1 MRTAVLASAICISI
15 VGLSVAGEA
24 GAVIRKRTSIAAQG
38 LGPALQM
45 FAEDRELQVVYRT
58 EVIADLRT
66 PGASGELTQEEALTQ
81 LLSGTGLTYRYLDE
95 RTVTIVGATDVSSVP
110 GETGANAAAVPMGES
125 RQPLWQRIRVAQ
137 VETSPAETSSAG
149 SQIEEVV
156 VSAQKR
162 QERLIDVPQSVSVVS
177 VEDLGKLGASQ
188 FRDFANTVPGL
199 RFTTSGAGT
208 TQLSMRG
215 VTTGSDVNQTVA
227 IYVDEIPYGSSTSFG
242 RSGRY
247 SPDGALFD
255 LERIEVLRGPQGTL
269 YGASSMGGL
278 LKYVSNAPELDRIE
292 GQVRTAVSSTRKGD
306 IGYSGSATINMP
318 LVTDKI
324 GLRVNGYSTH
334 DGGFIDSPNLGR
346 EDVNSADLYGGRADL
361 MIEATDALSI
371 RLVAEA
377 QNISRD
383 GTGDV
388 DYTAASGG
396 RPLVGDLA
404 QQRAISEPFEQRFR
418 LVAGTVSYD
427 FGGAMLTSISSYQE
441 ANTNTR
447 FDISPQMVP
456 LFGNAGFGTYRGI
469 GLSDQPATDKFT
481 QEVRLASQ
489 GRQTIEWI
497 VGGFY
502 TDESSER
509 ESALT
514 VLDQDGQPVPN
525 VFYTLSAPSNYE
537 EYAAFGDVTWRLSDQ
552 LDVTG
557 GVRYAHN
564 RQSYTQDGSGVLVGS
579 LPTARSSEGV
589 FTYLANARYQFDEHA
604 TGYVRYAT
612 GYRPGGPNF
621 VARDPLTGA
630 PLAPP
635 SFDADRLESYEV
647 GYKAET
653 VDRVFGYDVSLF
665 YIDWSDIQV
674 FDASSPL
681 GGLANQGRATI
692 RGGEITLTARP
703 LDQLTLSGNASYN
716 DARRAGA
723 NTKAEYT
730 ATLNADY
737 AFETVPLRPSVGGTV
752 RHISERGASLSSTT
766 PQELPAYTMVDL
778 RTGVTLG
785 TVAAQLYVRNLFDS
799 DGQLSLTTASGR
811 PVFSILQPRTIGIS
825 LSSSF

>member
-15 VGLSVAGEA
+15 VGLSAAGEA
-24 GAVIRKRTSIAAQG
+24 GAVMRKHTSIAAQG

-58 EVIADLRT
+58 EVIGDLRT
-66 PGASGELTQEEALTQ
+66 AGAIGELTPDEALTQ
-81 LLSGTGLTYRYLDE
+81 LLTGTGLTYRYLDE
-95 RTVTIVGATDVSSVP
+95 QTVTIVRVTDVSSVG
-110 GETGANAAAVPMGES
+110 GEQSATKSLWRGIRLAQAEPNPTAAAIE
-125 RQPLWQRIRVAQ
+125 
-137 VETSPAETSSAG
+137 G
-149 SQIEEVV
+149 SEIEEVV

-177 VEDLGKLGASQ
+177 TEDLSKLGASQ

-255 LERIEVLRGPQGTL
+255 LERVEVLRGPQGTL

-278 LKYVSNAPELDRIE
+278 LKYVSNAPDLNETSGHI
-292 GQVRTAVSSTRKGD
+292 RTAVSSTREGD
-306 IGYSGSATINMP
+306 IGYSGSATINAP
-318 LVTDKI
+318 LVADKI
-324 GLRVNGYSTH
+324 GLRVNGYYTH

-361 MIEATDALSI
+361 MIEATEALNVRI
-371 RLVAEA
+371 VAEA

-383 GTGDV
+383 GTGEV
-388 DYTAASGG
+388 DYTAATGG
-396 RPLVGDLA
+396 QPLVGSLA
-404 QQRAISEPFEQRFR
+404 QLREISEPFDQRFR

-441 ANTNTR
+441 TRTSNR
-447 FDISPQMVP
+447 FDISPQLVP
-456 LFGNAGFGTYRGI
+456 LFAAAGFGTYRGI
-469 GLSDQPATDKFT
+469 GLSDLPSTDKFT

-497 VGGFY
+497 IGGYY

-509 ESALT
+509 ESELT
-514 VLDQDGQPVPN
+514 VLDPSGQAVPN
-525 VFYTLSAPSNYE
+525 NFYTLSAPSNYE
-537 EYAAFGDVTWRLSDQ
+537 EYAAFGDVTWRLTDR

-564 RQSYTQDGSGVLVGS
+564 RQSYTQDGSGLLIGS
-579 LPTARSSEGV
+579 LPTALSSEGV
-589 FTYLANARYQFDEHA
+589 LTYLSNVRYQFSDHA

-621 VARDPLTGA
+621 VARDPVTGA
-630 PLAPP
+630 LLAPP
-635 SFDADRLESYEV
+635 TFDADRLESYEV

-653 VDRVFGYDVSLF
+653 SDRIFGFDVSLF

-674 FDASSPL
+674 YDTSSPL

-703 LDQLTLSGNASYN
+703 LDDLTLSGNASYH
-716 DARRAGA
+716 DARRANA
-723 NTKAEYT
+723 DTDPEYT
-730 ATLNADY
+730 ATVNADY
-737 AFETVPLRPSVGGTV
+737 VFEALPLRPSVGGTV
-752 RHISERGASLSSTT
+752 RHVSDRGASLSSTT
-766 PQELPAYTMVDL
+766 PQDLPAYTMVDL
-778 RTGVTLG
+778 RTGMTFGAVD
-785 TVAAQLYVRNLFDS
+785 AQLYVRNLFDS
-799 DGQLSLTTASGR
+799 DGKLSLHTASGR